1 MFCVLKVNIMIDLVE
16 HMPDEHKLELWTIW
30 KKMTERVKYLIGNDL
45 LDDVKGGNVNSCCT
59 FLTE

>member
-1 MFCVLKVNIMIDLVE
+1 MIDLVE

-45 LDDVKGGNVNSCCT
+45 LDNVKGGNVNSCYT
-59 FLTE
+59 FFN